1 MSNPLTTQNHGTTLK
16 IEGIRKTYA
25 DTVALDDV
33 SLHIEP
39 GEFFT
44 LLGPS
49 GCGKTTLLRSVAGFV
64 IPDRGKVFFDDH
76 RIDILP
82 PQKRNIGMVFQDYA
96 VFPHMSVSANVGY
109 GLKSRKVP
117 QEEAKTR
124 TTDALRL
131 VGMEHLAHRL
141 PAQLSGGQQQRV
153 AVARAVVVRPSVLLM
168 DEPLSNLDA
177 KLRIQMRRDI
187 REMQT
192 SLKITTVYVTHDQ
205 AEALAVS
212 DRIAVM
218 KDGLVEQ
225 LASPEELYRRPK
237 TPFVARFLGN
247 ENIITGT
254 VTSANAQTATI
265 NHHGVNYQIPIQEK
279 RLAVG
284 DQVSFLI
291 RSETLGFAREAIGED
306 ADHCTIRGS
315 IEHCE
320 YGGSLLRAFVR
331 VADDLVLEVLSMF
344 EMVGRFPQEGE
355 SVTLRYRTSDVTVF
369 DALDAMAV
377 MEERV

>member
-1 MSNPLTTQNHGTTLK
+1 MDNSLISHGHGTTLV

-25 DTVALDDV
+25 DTIALDHV
-33 SLHIEP
+33 SLQIEP

-64 IPDRGKVFFDDH
+64 KPDRGKVFFDDQ
-76 RIDILP
+76 RIDTLP

-96 VFPHMSVSANVGY
+96 VFPHMSVAANVGY
-109 GLKSRKVP
+109 GLKSRRVP
-117 QEEAKTR
+117 TAEAQER
-124 TTDALRL
+124 TTQALQL
-131 VGMEHLAHRL
+131 VGMESLAHRL

-218 KDGLVEQ
+218 SQGKVEQ
-225 LASPEELYRRPK
+225 LATPEELYRKPR

-247 ENIITGT
+247 ENIVSGT
-254 VTSANAQTATI
+254 VVSIDSQVATVRRK
-265 NHHGVNYQIPIQEK
+265 GVDYKIPNTEVH
-279 RLAVG
+279 LSNG
-284 DQVSFLI
+284 DEVSFLL
-291 RSETLGFAREAIGED
+291 RSETLEFTSLSAEATHDRGV
-306 ADHCTIRGS
+306 IRGLV
-315 IEHCE
+315 ERCE
-320 YGGSLLRAFVR
+320 YGGSLLRVFVR
-331 VADDLVLEVLSMF
+331 IADDLLLEVLSLY
-344 EMVGRFPQEGE
+344 ETVGRLPNVGE
-355 SVTLRYRTSDVTVF
+355 AVTLQYNIADITVF
-369 DALDAMAV
+369 SP
-377 MEERV
+377 EETDTAAEGQV

>member
-1 MSNPLTTQNHGTTLK
+1 MSNPHATENHGTTLK

-33 SLHIEP
+33 SLQIEP

-64 IPDRGKVFFDDH
+64 TPDRGKVYFDDK

-96 VFPHMSVSANVGY
+96 VFPHMSVAANVGY
-109 GLKSRKVP
+109 GLKPRNVP
-117 QEEAKTR
+117 SEEAKVR

-187 REMQT
+187 REMQS

-205 AEALAVS
+205 ADALAVS

-225 LASPEELYRRPK
+225 LASPEELYRKPR

-254 VTSANAQTATI
+254 VTATDGITATI
-265 NHHGVNYQIPIQEK
+265 NHSGREYHIPISES
-279 RLAVG
+279 RIAVG
-284 DQVSFLI
+284 DRISFLI
-291 RSETLGFAREAIGED
+291 RSETLGFARESVEHHPEYGI
-306 ADHCTIRGS
+306 IRGR

-331 VADDLVLEVLSMF
+331 VADDLVLEVLSLF
-344 EMVGRFPQEGE
+344 EMVGRFPLEGE
-355 SVTLRYRTSDVTVF
+355 LVTLRYKIADVTVF
-369 DALDAMAV
+369 AEQDSTAV
-377 MEERV
+377 VEGRV

>member
-1 MSNPLTTQNHGTTLK
+1 MNHSQNHGTSLVIK
-16 IEGIRKTYA
+16 GIRKTYA
-25 DTVALDDV
+25 ETVALDHI
-33 SLHIEP
+33 SLTIEP

-64 IPDRGKVFFDDH
+64 IPDHGEVYFDEQ
-76 RIDILP
+76 RIDTLP

-96 VFPHMSVSANVGY
+96 IFPHMSVSANVGY

-117 QEEAKTR
+117 TEEAKKR
-124 TTDALRL
+124 TEEALQL
-131 VGMEHLAHRL
+131 VGMENLAHRL

-218 KDGLVEQ
+218 KEGRVEQ
-225 LASPEELYRRPK
+225 LASPDELYRKPR

-247 ENIITGT
+247 ENIISGPVVATT
-254 VTSANAQTATI
+254 EKTATI
-265 NHHGVNYQIPIQEK
+265 KRNQAEYRIPMTDTRYEPGKQI
-279 RLAVG
+279 
-284 DQVSFLI
+284 SFLI
-291 RSETLGFAREAIGED
+291 RSEMLQFTGESTAQD
-306 ADHCTIRGS
+306 EHHGIIRG
-315 IEHCE
+315 IVEHSE
-320 YGGSLLRAFVR
+320 YGGSLLRSFIR
-331 VADDLVLEVLSMF
+331 IEDDLVLEVLSLY
-344 EMVGRFPQEGE
+344 ETVGRFPTEGE
-355 SVTLRYRTSDVTVF
+355 PVVLRYKIEDVTVF
-369 DALDAMAV
+369 AEQ
-377 MEERV
+377 EEHQ